1 MDCSVDVICAFQVLE
16 HMPFETS
23 MQALEEMCRVARKA
37 VVISLPDVE
46 TCWPSTVKIP
56 RLGEIKFIIPQPFFS
71 PRQHIFDG
79 EHYWISE
86 EGRVGKECVSR
97 FRSRG

>member
-1 MDCSVDVICAFQVLE
+1 
-16 HMPFETS
+16 MPFETS

-79 EHYWISE
+79 EHHWENNKTGDSLKRLASE
-86 EGRVGKECVSR
+86 IDRKLTGLNPSPKCA
-97 FRSRG
+97 RSMPS